1 MPDIEA
7 TNPVEVPAV
16 AAKVY
21 DKWVVERL
29 VFEGDGITRPL
40 AAEAFLLPGARDDDG
55 KWELYPGGRK
65 NIFIPD
71 VWAII
76 PERPDMA
83 AALVAVQ
90 SALEAYGKEQGIL

>member
-1 MPDIEA
+1 MADIVA
-7 TNPVEVPAV
+7 TSPVEVPAV
-16 AAKVY
+16 PAKIY

-40 AAEAFLLPGARDDDG
+40 AAEAFLLPGRKDDSG
-55 KWELYPGGRK
+55 NWELYPGGRK

-71 VWAII
+71 LWAII

-83 AALVAVQ
+83 QALLAVQ
-90 SALEAYGKEQGIL
+90 AALEAYGKENGIL

>member
-1 MPDIEA
+1 MADIVA
-7 TNPVEVPAV
+7 TNPIEIPAV
-16 AAKVY
+16 DAKVY

-40 AAEAFLLPGARDDDG
+40 AAEAFLLPGRKDSDG
-55 KWELYPGGRK
+55 NWDLYPGGRK

-76 PERPDMA
+76 PDRPDMA

-90 SALEAYGKEQGIL
+90 SALEAYGKEKGIL

>member
-7 TNPVEVPAV
+7 TLPIEIPATS
-16 AAKVY
+16 AKTY

-29 VFEGDGITRPL
+29 VFEGDGVSRPL
-40 AAEAFLLPGARDDDG
+40 AAEAFMVPGHRKEDG
-55 KWELYPGGRK
+55 TWELYPEGRK

-76 PERPDMA
+76 PERPDFA
-83 AALVAVQ
+83 EALVAVQ
-90 SALEAYGKEQGIL
+90 AALESYGKEKNIL

>member
-1 MPDIEA
+1 LLKDLFLKGTVLRA
-7 TNPVEVPAV
+7 H
-16 AAKVY
+16 
-21 DKWVVERL
+21 
-29 VFEGDGITRPL
+29 L

>member
-1 MPDIEA
+1 MPDIVA
-7 TNPVEVPAV
+7 TTPVEVPA
-16 AAKVY
+16 ASAKVY

-40 AAEAFLLPGARDDDG
+40 AAEAFLLPGSRKEDG
-55 KWELYPGGRK
+55 SWDLYPEGRK

-71 VWAII
+71 VWAIL
-76 PERPDMA
+76 PERPDFA

-90 SALEAYGKEQGIL
+90 EALEAYGKEKGIL